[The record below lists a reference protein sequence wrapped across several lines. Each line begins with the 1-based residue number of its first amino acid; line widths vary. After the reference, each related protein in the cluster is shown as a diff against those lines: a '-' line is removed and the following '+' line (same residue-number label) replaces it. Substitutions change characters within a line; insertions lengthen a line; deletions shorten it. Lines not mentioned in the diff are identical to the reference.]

1 MQESTRYGIS
11 KYKKRLFRKE
21 AGGAGMNQIVELL
34 LCHGK
39 GWGPQ
44 SECCGLQ
51 VKDIIQ

>member
-11 KYKKRLFRKE
+11 KHKKRLFRKE

-34 LCHGK
+34 LCHGE

>member
-1 MQESTRYGIS
+1 MESQNTG
-11 KYKKRLFRKE
+11 KDFRKE

-39 GWGPQ
+39 VWGPQ
-44 SECCGLQ
+44 SECCRLQ